1 MGLNRVRTVAKNADS
16 GQLRR
21 HGLSMIGYDVAYVA
35 YAAITDRTLA
45 PLRGRLKGLREW
57 RGYRRA
63 GATGRGPVEL
73 APTRGLRAA
82 LGRRSAW
89 QGVSDALHTNGGPPR
104 AAAVEGQEGADMK
117 AIETRLDGPILVEPV
132 VHGDHRGFFHETYR
146 KNVYAELGIHDDF
159 VQDNHSRSSHGI
171 VRGMHFQVGDG
182 MAKLVRCGRGAI
194 VDVVVDLRRGSPT
207 FGEWEAFELD
217 DENLHQLYCPIGF
230 AHGFCV
236 TSDLADVMY
245 KCSGYYDESIERGI
259 KYDDPEI
266 GIKWPDVELIPVGSR
281 RERPA
286 AE

>member
-1 MGLNRVRTVAKNADS
+1 MR
-16 GQLRR
+16 Q
-21 HGLSMIGYDVAYVA
+21 
-35 YAAITDRTLA
+35 
-45 PLRGRLKGLREW
+45 
-57 RGYRRA
+57 
-63 GATGRGPVEL
+63 
-73 APTRGLRAA
+73 
-82 LGRRSAW
+82 
-89 QGVSDALHTNGGPPR
+89 
-104 AAAVEGQEGADMK
+104 
-117 AIETRLDGPILVEPV
+117 IETRLEGPILVEPV
-132 VHGDHRGFFHETYR
+132 AHGDHRGFFHETYR

-171 VRGMHFQVGDG
+171 VRGMHFQVGAG
-182 MAKLVRCGRGAI
+182 MAKLVRCGRGAV

-266 GIKWPDVELIPVGSR
+266 GIQWPDVELIPSDR
-281 RERPA
+281 DASAPRLSEI
-286 AE
+286 AEELPFRYEQ